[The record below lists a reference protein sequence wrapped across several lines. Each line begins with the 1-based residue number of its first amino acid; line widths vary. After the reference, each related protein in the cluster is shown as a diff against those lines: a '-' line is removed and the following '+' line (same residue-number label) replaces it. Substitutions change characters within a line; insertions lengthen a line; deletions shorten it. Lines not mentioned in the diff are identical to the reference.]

1 MQHRS
6 FYRSGA
12 VSRWAS
18 FAEEAARADRGRDRR
33 TVRVPGVRGL
43 FERIEIPMRL
53 PLLGN
58 AGYVNSSRLTL
69 YAASTVTAVPDA
81 VTMSILP

>member
-1 MQHRS
+1 
-6 FYRSGA
+6 
-12 VSRWAS
+12 
-18 FAEEAARADRGRDRR
+18 
-33 TVRVPGVRGL
+33 VRGL